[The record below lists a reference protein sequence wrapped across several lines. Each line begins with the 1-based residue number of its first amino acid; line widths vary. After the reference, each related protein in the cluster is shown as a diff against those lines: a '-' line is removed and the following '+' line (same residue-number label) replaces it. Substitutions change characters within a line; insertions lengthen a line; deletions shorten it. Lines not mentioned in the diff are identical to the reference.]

1 MNNIIQSNPLDGA
14 ISSSK
19 KNGCGVW
26 YTITSTVKRTPILVR
41 TEIIGN
47 LLISIKNW
55 LNSV

>member
-47 LLISIKNW
+47 LLISIKN
-55 LNSV
+55 